1 MTTQQQATAM
11 PTSRLTWRRWFAE
24 VVVGVG
30 ARPMRVALTLVGTV
44 LGIATLVAVL
54 GLTTSAQGQIS
65 ERFTELR
72 ATGIEVNPVEGA
84 AAGTPFTLE
93 AKDRVARING
103 VEHAGYA
110 WRVPVTEA
118 RAVGKTPLRGQ
129 LGPQPDA
136 VEVVAIS
143 DGLLEASRATMGW
156 GRTFDRF
163 CLQRACNVAV
173 VGSVAARQLG
183 INGAQ
188 EDVHVFIEGQPFAVI
203 GIVADVKRNT
213 TMMASV
219 MIPTTTAQ
227 QLWGP
232 PMQDPGWMT
241 LDVRVGAASV
251 VGQQVPYALRP
262 EAMDSLKVST
272 PPDPRQLQERVGGDL
287 GALFLG
293 LAGITLLVG
302 AFGIANSTTV
312 SVMER
317 VPEVG
322 LRRALGARPVHI
334 AAQFVGESSVLG
346 LIGGLIGTPVGIG
359 VVVAVC
365 AIRQWTAVMPS
376 WLLVTPL
383 VGLFTGLIAGIYPAM
398 RAARVEPVT
407 ALQR

>member
-1 MTTQQQATAM
+1 MTEERSAAVS
-11 PTSRLTWRRWFAE
+11 PTSRLTWRRWLGE
-24 VVVGVG
+24 IVVGVG
-30 ARPMRVALTLVGTV
+30 AHPMRVALTLVGTV

-54 GLTTSAQGQIS
+54 GLTSSAQGQIS

-72 ATGIEVNPVEGA
+72 ATGIEVTPAEGSSQGA
-84 AAGTPFTLE
+84 LFSPE
-93 AKDRVARING
+93 VKDRVATIEG
-103 VEHAGYA
+103 VEHAGFA
-110 WRVPVTEA
+110 WRVPVHEG

-129 LGPQPDA
+129 LGAQPDGID
-136 VEVVAIS
+136 VVAIS
-143 DGLLEASRATMGW
+143 DGFLEASRATMRW

-163 CLQRACNVAV
+163 CVERACRVAV
-173 VGSVAARQLG
+173 VGSVAATQLG
-183 INGAQ
+183 IDGAQ
-188 EDVHVFIEGQPFAVI
+188 EGVHVFIEGQPFAVI
-203 GIVADVKRNT
+203 GIVADAQRNT
-213 TMMASV
+213 AMMASV
-219 MIPTTTAQ
+219 MIPTATAQ
-227 QLWGP
+227 ELWGP
-232 PMQDPGWMT
+232 PTQDLGWMT

-251 VGQQVPYALRP
+251 VGRQVPYAIRP

-287 GALFLG
+287 GVLFLG

-317 VPEVG
+317 IPEVG

-359 VVVAVC
+359 VVVGVC
-365 AIRQWTAVMPS
+365 AARQWTAVMPS
-376 WLLVTPL
+376 WLLLAPL
-383 VGLFTGLIAGIYPAM
+383 VGLCTGFVAGIHPAM
-398 RAARVEPVT
+398 RAASIEPVI

>member
-1 MTTQQQATAM
+1 
-11 PTSRLTWRRWFAE
+11 
-24 VVVGVG
+24 
-30 ARPMRVALTLVGTV
+30 
-44 LGIATLVAVL
+44 
-54 GLTTSAQGQIS
+54 
-65 ERFTELR
+65 
-72 ATGIEVNPVEGA
+72 
-84 AAGTPFTLE
+84 
-93 AKDRVARING
+93 
-103 VEHAGYA
+103 
-110 WRVPVTEA
+110 
-118 RAVGKTPLRGQ
+118 
-129 LGPQPDA
+129 
-136 VEVVAIS
+136 
-143 DGLLEASRATMGW
+143 
-156 GRTFDRF
+156 
-163 CLQRACNVAV
+163 
-173 VGSVAARQLG
+173 
-183 INGAQ
+183 
-188 EDVHVFIEGQPFAVI
+188 
-203 GIVADVKRNT
+203 
-213 TMMASV
+213 
-219 MIPTTTAQ
+219 
-227 QLWGP
+227 
-232 PMQDPGWMT
+232 MT